1 MAYASENWL
10 SWRRGWRPGNSWKL
24 AWIIGE
30 SSQLGCLQDL
40 DELSKLG
47 RWAALASTGRGPWD
61 LENVEWIFFKIR
73 RGRTMRRIIEN
84 TTSEERKKE
93 RKKKTDQHKRVINIL
108 RVELISTV
116 SSFT

>member
-47 RWAALASTGRGPWD
+47 RWAALASAGRGPWD

-73 RGRTMRRIIEN
+73 EFVSTNGST
-84 TTSEERKKE
+84 EEEQVKKGKKKE
-93 RKKKTDQHKRVINIL
+93 DRSAQTRHKHIASRINFNCL
-108 RVELISTV
+108 VLHVT
-116 SSFT
+116 